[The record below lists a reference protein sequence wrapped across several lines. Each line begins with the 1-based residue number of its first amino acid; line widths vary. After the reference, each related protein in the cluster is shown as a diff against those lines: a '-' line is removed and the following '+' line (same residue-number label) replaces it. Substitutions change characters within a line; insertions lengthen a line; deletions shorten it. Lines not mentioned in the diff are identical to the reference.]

1 MRFGGGGRSSN
12 LEDRRG
18 MGGFGRAGMGA
29 GGTVVA
35 LILYLLFGTN
45 VFDNG
50 GASSTGAVTTSNGSL
65 SAADSAAEEPEVQ
78 VVSGVL
84 DDVQQTWATLL
95 PKYGTQY
102 TDAKLVLFRDYTP
115 TGCGTGQT
123 AMGPFYCPVDQKVY
137 LDLGF
142 FDELRTKFGAA
153 GDFAQG
159 YVIAHELGHHVQK
172 LLGTEAQVHRAE
184 QNDPQN
190 ANQYSVRLEL
200 QADCY
205 AGVWGHSAQ
214 QRGKLD
220 PGDMQEGLQAAA
232 SVGDDRIL
240 SQAGRSVNA
249 ESVTHGSSAQRESW
263 FKRGFDSGDP
273 QQCDTFAGR

>member
-1 MRFGGGGRSSN
+1 MRFGGGGRSPN
-12 LEDRRG
+12 LIDRRG
-18 MGGFGRAGMGA
+18 GGGRMGMGI
-29 GGTVVA
+29 GGTAVV
-35 LILYLLFGTN
+35 LILSLLFGRN
-45 VFDNG
+45 LFNDIGV
-50 GASSTGAVTTSNGSL
+50 SPTGAVATSNGQL
-65 SAADSAAEEPEVQ
+65 SAADSAAEEPEVLR
-78 VVSGVL
+78 VSGVL
-84 DDVQQTWATLL
+84 DDVQQTWAQLL
-95 PKYGTQY
+95 PKYGTPY
-102 TDAKLVLFRDYTP
+102 TDAKLVIFRDYTP

-123 AMGPFYCPVDQKVY
+123 AMGPFYCPVDQNVY

-142 FDELRTKFGAA
+142 FDELQNKFGAA

-172 LLGTEAQVHRAE
+172 LLGTEAEVRRA
-184 QNDPQN
+184 QQRDPQN
-190 ANQYSVRLEL
+190 ANQYSVQLEL

-220 PGDMQEGLQAAA
+220 PGDLQEGLAAAA

-249 ESVTHGSSAQRESW
+249 ESFTHGSSEQRESW
-263 FKRGFDSGDP
+263 FRRGFESGDP
-273 QQCDTFAGR
+273 AQCDTFAAR

>member
-18 MGGFGRAGMGA
+18 FGGRAGVGI
-29 GGTVVA
+29 GGTAVL
-35 LILYLLFGTN
+35 LILSLLFGRN
-45 VFDNG
+45 LFNDVGVSPSAGSASNG
-50 GASSTGAVTTSNGSL
+50 GL
-65 SAADSAAEEPEVQ
+65 SPADSAAEEPEVQ

-142 FDELRTKFGAA
+142 FDELRNKFGAA

-190 ANQYSVRLEL
+190 ANEYSVRLEL

-220 PGDMQEGLQAAA
+220 PGDMQEGLNAAA

-249 ESVTHGSSAQRESW
+249 ESYTHGSSAQRESW

>member
-18 MGGFGRAGMGA
+18 LGGRAGMGI
-29 GGTVVA
+29 GGTAVL
-35 LILYLLFGTN
+35 LILSLLFGRN
-45 VFDNG
+45 LFNDVG
-50 GASSTGAVTTSNGSL
+50 VSPSAVSTSNGGL
-65 SAADSAAEEPEVQ
+65 STADSVAEEPEVQ

-84 DDVQQTWATLL
+84 DDVQQTWSTVL
-95 PKYGTQY
+95 PNYH
-102 TDAKLVLFRDYTP
+102 DAKLVLFRDYTQ

-142 FDELRTKFGAA
+142 FDELRTRFGAA

-159 YVIAHELGHHVQK
+159 YVIAHELGHHVQQ
-172 LLGTEAQVHRAE
+172 LLGTEAQVRQAE
-184 QNDPQN
+184 ERDPQN
-190 ANQYSVRLEL
+190 ANRYSVALEL

-220 PGDMQEGLQAAA
+220 PGDMQEGLAAAA

-240 SQAGRSVNA
+240 SQAGRSVNS
-249 ESVTHGSSAQRESW
+249 ESFTHGSSAQRESW

-273 QQCDTFAGR
+273 RQCDTFAAR